1 MQIAIGDIWTKMSDD
16 SSAVCVTTN
25 GVWKKNGLAV
35 MGKGIAKDADVR
47 YQVSSQLG
55 KNLRKHGNHVCD
67 LGRHISPNGHSF
79 TMLAFPTKQHW
90 KNPSDIRLIRRSAE
104 ELVALTN
111 TMGFSTVFLTPPGCS
126 LGGLDWEHVVYP
138 VLKPLLDDRFVVLV
152 RKS

>member
-25 GVWKKNGLAV
+25 GIWKKNGLAV

-111 TMGFSTVFLTPPGCS
+111 TMGFWRNLSAECGPR
-126 LGGLDWEHVVYP
+126 H
-138 VLKPLLDDRFVVLV
+138 
-152 RKS
+152 RKLAGDNLAGKQIGKEGKSMKK